1 MPLTTNTM
9 HWVIPCFLL
18 TSAVMEVNSGK
29 LSARKI
35 NPIIQDSQLSP
46 QGIIMTHTH
55 RAAVKRRSFRMS
67 HSSLTATLTFILDL

>member
-9 HWVIPCFLL
+9 HWVIPHFLL

-35 NPIIQDSQLSP
+35 NPIIQGQSVK
-46 QGIIMTHTH
+46 IIMTHTH

-67 HSSLTATLTFILDL
+67 QSSLIATHTFILDL